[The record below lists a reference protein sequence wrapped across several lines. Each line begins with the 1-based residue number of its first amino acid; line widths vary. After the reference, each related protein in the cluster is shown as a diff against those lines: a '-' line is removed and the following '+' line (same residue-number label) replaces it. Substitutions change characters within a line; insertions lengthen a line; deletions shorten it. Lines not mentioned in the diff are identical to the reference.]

1 MARKWDLVLEDNKSG
16 KGFSR
21 PPSPRH
27 MPSSCWKRPLPKP
40 KGVSQDDGVVKK
52 PMKTE
57 RKERKEKKEKKE
69 KKDRKEKTGEN
80 EISPKLVPVKM
91 EEDGEVPEEFPD
103 KSWLEC
109 NAEEE
114 RQHYRKAELSPTEPP
129 DDDEENERLNQEI
142 QEALKDSLLLC
153 LAGKTCFKVIA
164 VYEMISI

>member
-1 MARKWDLVLEDNKSG
+1 MARKWDLVLEENKSG
-16 KGFSR
+16 KGSSR

-40 KGVSQDDGVVKK
+40 KGVSQDDGVVEKK
-52 PMKTE
+52 MK
-57 RKERKEKKEKKE
+57 REKKEKKE
-69 KKDRKEKTGEN
+69 KKGKEKKSEN

-91 EEDGEVPEEFPD
+91 EEDEEVPEEFPD

-114 RQHYRKAELSPTEPP
+114 RRHYRKAELSPTEPP

-153 LAGKTCFKVIA
+153 LVGKTCFKVIA